1 MKKIFSTLLIATA
14 LVGTL
19 SISSCTKTCDAGYEG
34 SDCKTEVR
42 TKYVATYKVS
52 GTATNTNGSAPITD
66 LLVAVTSASSGVQDL
81 NFTYTLSGTTY
92 SLKGT
97 LQADGTSLNFATQT
111 TNSLSYSG
119 SGSFAGT
126 TLNLNLTE
134 AGSVTTTITLSGP
147 KQ

>member
-1 MKKIFSTLLIATA
+1 MKKIFNSLFIMAAITAMFSTT
-14 LVGTL
+14 
-19 SISSCTKTCDAGYEG
+19 SCTKVCDAGYEG

-42 TKYVATYKVS
+42 AKYIATYKVA
-52 GTATNTNGSAPITD
+52 GTATNAGGSLNVTD
-66 LLVAVTSASSGVQDL
+66 LLITVTAASSGVSDM
-81 NFTYTLSGTTY
+81 NFTYVLGGTTY

-97 LQADGTSLNFATQT
+97 LNSDGSSIEFANQTSNGLT
-111 TNSLSYSG
+111 YSG

-134 AGSVTTTITLSGP
+134 VGSATTTILLSGP